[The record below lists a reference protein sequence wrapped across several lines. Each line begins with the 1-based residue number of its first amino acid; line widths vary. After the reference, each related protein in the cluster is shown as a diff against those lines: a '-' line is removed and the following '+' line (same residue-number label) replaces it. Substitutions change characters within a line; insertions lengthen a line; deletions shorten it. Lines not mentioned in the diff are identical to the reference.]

1 MQVMRYLITRY
12 VLGGVHMT
20 NIAFLPNALLKA
32 VTGTESE
39 YHHKISSFFNDNHD
53 LKELDRQQ
61 GRAFAME
68 NHKSWR
74 DRRDPISSVTD
85 VLTNLPW
92 WLACNPA
99 RYPYWFGRPDPRN
112 QQLLQ
117 AMQSG
122 ESKEDSN
129 SFRISDII
137 K

>member
-20 NIAFLPNALLKA
+20 NIAFLPNALLKE
-32 VTGTESE
+32 VTGTE
-39 YHHKISSFFNDNHD
+39 YHHKIPSFFNDNHD

-74 DRRDPISSVTD
+74 ERRDPISSVTD

-92 WLACNPA
+92 WLACNP
-99 RYPYWFGRPDPRN
+99 YSLP
-112 QQLLQ
+112 LLVR
-117 AMQSG
+117 SP
-122 ESKEDSN
+122 
-129 SFRISDII
+129 
-137 K
+137 

>member
-20 NIAFLPNALLKA
+20 NIAFLPNALLKE
-32 VTGTESE
+32 VTGTE
-39 YHHKISSFFNDNHD
+39 YHHKIFSFFNDNHD

-85 VLTNLPW
+85 VPTNLPW
-92 WLACNPA
+92 WLACNPT